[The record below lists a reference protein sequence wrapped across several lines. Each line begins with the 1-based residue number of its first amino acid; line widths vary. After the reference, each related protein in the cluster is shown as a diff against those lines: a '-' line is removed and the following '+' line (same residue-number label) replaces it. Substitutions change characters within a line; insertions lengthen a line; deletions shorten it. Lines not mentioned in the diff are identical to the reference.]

1 MSRPGLKSTL
11 YMFALALAIL
21 LSMLLI
27 WRGAG
32 APREPARIVVS
43 SLPGGESQEVF
54 LEQAGNYIIYAEQV
68 IAPRAVDAGD
78 LLVPGMNVQISDGSG
93 VDLKTTQPG
102 FGAWL
107 VKILTRQRGHSLRCF
122 EVSRA
127 GSITV
132 RASLLE
138 VAAQASAGGVTLAF
152 VRPTAPGRFFWLLLG
167 FGGQICFSLRFIIQ
181 WLASERAGRS
191 TVPRA
196 FWYFSLVGGLMILC
210 YAVYT
215 RDPVFIMAYV
225 LNAFIY
231 VRNLMLIKKQNQ
243 QGGPGLVIVS
253 SDQAGSNAL

>member
-11 YMFALALAIL
+11 YMLALALVIL
-21 LSMLLI
+21 LSMVLI

-32 APREPARIVVS
+32 APQEPARITVS
-43 SLPGGESQEVF
+43 RFPGSESQEVF
-54 LEQAGNYIIYAEQV
+54 IEQAGNYIIYLEQV
-68 IAPRAVDAGD
+68 ISSRPVAAGD
-78 LLVPGMNVQISDGSG
+78 LLLPGISIQINDRAGA
-93 VDLKTTQPG
+93 DLETTPPG

-107 VKILTRQRGHSLRCF
+107 LKILTRQRGNSLRCF
-122 EVSRA
+122 EVSRP
-127 GSITV
+127 GGINV
-132 RASLLE
+132 RASLTE
-138 VAAQASAGGVTLAF
+138 GSGKESMDAVTLAF
-152 VRPTAPGRFFWLLLG
+152 VRSTAPGRFFWLLLG

-196 FWYFSLVGGLMILC
+196 FWYYSLVGGLMILG

-231 VRNLMLIKKQNQ
+231 VRNLMLIRRGDQ
-243 QGGPGLVIVS
+243 QGVAGLADVS
-253 SDQAGSNAL
+253 SAETGGNPK

>member
-1 MSRPGLKSTL
+1 MPRPGLKSTL
-11 YMFALALAIL
+11 YMLALALAIL
-21 LSMLLI
+21 FSMLLI
-27 WRGAG
+27 WHGAG
-32 APREPARIVVS
+32 APQEPARIVVS
-43 SLPGGESQEVF
+43 NLPGGQSQEVF
-54 LEQAGNYIIYAEQV
+54 IEQAGSYIIYAEQV
-68 IAPRAVDAGD
+68 IVPRAVDASD
-78 LLVPGMNVQISDGSG
+78 LAVPGINIQISDGSG

-107 VKILTRQRGHSLRCF
+107 LKILTRQRGHSLRCF

-132 RASLLE
+132 RARLLE
-138 VAAQASAGGVTLAF
+138 ESGQAVAGGVTLAF
-152 VRPTAPGRFFWLLLG
+152 VRPTAAGRFFWLLLG

-196 FWYFSLVGGLMILC
+196 FWYYSLVGGLMILC

-231 VRNLMLIKKQNQ
+231 VRNLMLIRRGDQ
-243 QGGPGLVIVS
+243 QGGPGLVTVS
-253 SDQAGSNAL
+253 SDQTGSNSL